1 MCYHGSGDTW
11 AHLTS
16 AAGGSHGGHIGEV
29 RGLERHPG
37 TDTLVRVV
45 GEQLGQQLVPP
56 GAEVMGEDGVGGGRG
71 LPLGEHGLVVRQR
84 GDARPRGL
92 SRGAQDPEYPAK
104 TDQ

>member
-37 TDTLVRVV
+37 TDPLVRVV
-45 GEQLGQQLVPP
+45 GEQLGQELVAP

-71 LPLGEHGLVVRQR
+71 LPLGEHGLVVRQ
-84 GDARPRGL
+84 
-92 SRGAQDPEYPAK
+92 
-104 TDQ
+104 